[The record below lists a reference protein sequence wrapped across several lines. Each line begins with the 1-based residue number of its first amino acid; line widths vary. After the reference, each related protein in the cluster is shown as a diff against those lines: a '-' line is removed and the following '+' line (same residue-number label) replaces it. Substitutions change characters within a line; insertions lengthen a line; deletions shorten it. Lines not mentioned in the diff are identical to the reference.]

1 MGRVI
6 RSMDWSQTPL
16 GRIQS
21 WPQSLRTAISICLAS
36 DLPICIIWGPELVQL
51 YNDGYRVI
59 CGDKHPS
66 SMGQN
71 FKECWREAWPV
82 IGEAHDSA
90 LAGET
95 AFLENQH
102 IFLERH
108 GYTEECFFTFS
119 FSPIRDEAARL
130 AGIFHPVIE
139 MTPKLLGER
148 RTRTLR
154 DLVSRTSNAKSIE
167 EACLLTTDALAAF
180 PFDLPFLLVYRLDDS
195 ENNARL
201 VAATGLTAGTRAAP
215 ERVEL
220 KTSENASWPFANVIG
235 ATAAVPVDDVR
246 QRFGDISAGP
256 FHEPIE
262 SAVLL
267 PIMPPRPG
275 RPLAFVVAGVSARL
289 KSNEM
294 YRGFYDLLGGAITT
308 AVANARAYE
317 EERRRTE
324 VLAELDRAKTAFFS
338 NVSHE
343 FRTPLTLML
352 GPVEELLSRSGAEL
366 TPAAKGQLEVV
377 NRNGLRLL
385 RLVNTLLDFS
395 RIEAGRVQASYVATD
410 LAAFTAELAS
420 CFRSA
425 TERAGLTLVV
435 DCPLLSEPVYVDR
448 DMWEKIVLNL
458 LSNAFKFTFE
468 GEIEISLKES
478 GEWRVPSGACRVA
491 RRAVSLVHFVTR
503 QPEQTRQTHSPLRA
517 PSRCA

>member
-154 DLVSRTSNAKSIE
+154 DLVSRTGNAKSIK
-167 EACLLTTDALAAF
+167 EAFAPTGPEWLAYAE
-180 PFDLPFLLVYRLDDS
+180 PR
-195 ENNARL
+195 ARAWIAYVECKL
-201 VAATGLTAGTRAAP
+201 AAAP
-215 ERVEL
+215 EGTKPEI
-220 KTSENASWPFANVIG
+220 EPFNLANVSDEML
-235 ATAAVPVDDVR
+235 AAAP
-246 QRFGDISAGP
+246 
-256 FHEPIE
+256 
-262 SAVLL
+262 
-267 PIMPPRPG
+267 
-275 RPLAFVVAGVSARL
+275 
-289 KSNEM
+289 
-294 YRGFYDLLGGAITT
+294 
-308 AVANARAYE
+308 
-317 EERRRTE
+317 
-324 VLAELDRAKTAFFS
+324 
-338 NVSHE
+338 
-343 FRTPLTLML
+343 
-352 GPVEELLSRSGAEL
+352 
-366 TPAAKGQLEVV
+366 
-377 NRNGLRLL
+377 LL
-385 RLVNTLLDFS
+385 RSALARRSFAVTLS
-395 RIEAGRVQASYVATD
+395 
-410 LAAFTAELAS
+410 
-420 CFRSA
+420 
-425 TERAGLTLVV
+425 ERAGLLRCV
-435 DCPLLSEPVYVDR
+435 
-448 DMWEKIVLNL
+448 
-458 LSNAFKFTFE
+458 
-468 GEIEISLKES
+468 
-478 GEWRVPSGACRVA
+478 
-491 RRAVSLVHFVTR
+491 RRGQLHLT
-503 QPEQTRQTHSPLRA
+503 PEQERRDVREANL
-517 PSRCA
+517 